1 MFVAVCMNR
10 LLKSMARKGPH
21 ANAPLL
27 NASAVP
33 NSTGTAAA
41 VRLKGLAR
49 RNHSLKTCR
58 LVGFVIR
65 AIVDRAGSFFNRS
78 VHGFQV
84 SGYSHQVGFAPGAS
98 VGSPRGPPTASRR
111 CQEARERRRVALSTN
126 QNLKPRAVVNGVGPP
141 MQRFLSSIAS
151 SVSQRRKRRRQT
163 RVGAGVQYHC
173 TKL

>member
-1 MFVAVCMNR
+1 MFVAACMNR
-10 LLKSMARKGPH
+10 LPKSMARKGPH

-65 AIVDRAGSFFNRS
+65 VIVERAGNFFNRS

-84 SGYSHQVGFAPGAS
+84 SGYRHQVGFAPSAPGAS

-111 CQEARERRRVALSTN
+111 CQEARERHRVALSTN
-126 QNLKPRAVVNGVGPP
+126 QNL
-141 MQRFLSSIAS
+141 
-151 SVSQRRKRRRQT
+151 
-163 RVGAGVQYHC
+163 
-173 TKL
+173 